1 MPELPDVEY
10 FKIYFKQTSLHKKI
24 TQITCDAR
32 ELIQSVSFNQ
42 LKQSMVGT
50 QFTDAHRRGKLLLIT
65 IDNLD
70 KKLGLHFAMTGK
82 LHYVKQDRKK
92 EGDDRFTRLTF
103 RFENGYELRWINMRK
118 LGKVYLVSD
127 PQKIDLIAE
136 MGPEPLDLT
145 YQEFARLLTAHEN
158 QMLKSFFM
166 DQSNIAGIGNV
177 YSDEILFRAQLHPRR
192 KVNTLSESERERLY
206 NEMQQTLSQAI
217 TVIKKGRPFSGNE
230 WLIPHRN
237 QDDQCPRNKNH
248 HLQSQ
253 TVSGRTALFC
263 PQCQPK

>member
-10 FKIYFKQTSLHKKI
+10 FKIYFKQTSLHQKI

-42 LKQSMVGT
+42 LKQSLVGT

-92 EGDDRFTRLTF
+92 EGDDRFTRLTL

-127 PQKIDLIAE
+127 PQQIDLIAE

-145 YQEFARLLTAHEN
+145 YQEFTQVLEEHAN

-192 KVNTLSESERERLY
+192 KIKSLKQAEKKSLFGK
-206 NEMQQTLSQAI
+206 MQQVLRQAV
-217 TVIKKGRPFSGNE
+217 TVMEKDQSFSRDE

-237 QDDQCPRNKNH
+237 EDHQCPLNKNH
-248 HLQSQ
+248 HLQSEK
-253 TVSGRTALFC
+253 VSGRTALFC
-263 PQCQPK
+263 PQCQPR